1 MRTSGRTALLTK
13 YQLILIFIQSYLSC
27 FEGIKRE
34 GVAFMGLGEQR
45 LSGSVEPFPCRNLC
59 GRGSPE
65 SRPFLPR

>member
-1 MRTSGRTALLTK
+1 MRK
-13 YQLILIFIQSYLSC
+13 
-27 FEGIKRE
+27 

-65 SRPFLPR
+65 SRPFLPRYTSRFSFPLQSISVGQEEGCT